1 MDKLKAGVL
10 CAWGFATAGIYTL
23 AAFGPV
29 VFLSLFSRN
38 GRAPYIVGKV

>member
-1 MDKLKAGVL
+1 MDKRKAAAL

-29 VFLSLFSRN
+29 VFLTPAFL
-38 GRAPYIVGKV
+38 IID